1 MKNWSKQEQLRLLRT
16 LPPDEVADVFASYM
30 RYPSKYHLC
39 KKVLLNAFGD
49 QNGKGRFIGLYIKMS
64 HPLPDDV
71 EVKLIKSFKG
81 DSCGH
86 TGIRDYLYD
95 YFGELIQLYMDRGNT
110 FSDRALDEIR
120 HLPHRFCAEIQY
132 DYFDWAYCIIGN
144 TWRNVLQKL
153 PLEKRLRM
161 YEKAKRQLPN
171 KAKLK
176 GRNLDLVNFYQ
187 AFRLYND
194 EGYGGYQHFLDETL
208 EEVRLDAIN
217 GKPEFKS
224 DPYMSREKF
233 REMLL
238 GKISSTMELIPQD
251 DQDFLMKLIIN

>member
-1 MKNWSKQEQLRLLRT
+1 MENWSKQEQLRLLRT
-16 LPPDEVADVFASYM
+16 LSPDEAADVFASYIINNHY
-30 RYPSKYHLC
+30 RLC
-39 KKVLLNAFGD
+39 KKVLLNAFGG

-86 TGIRDYLYD
+86 TGIRDYLSD
-95 YFGELIQLYMDRGNT
+95 RFGDLIYLYMERGNT

-132 DYFDWAYCIIGN
+132 DYFDWTHDIMCN

-161 YEKAKRQLPN
+161 YEKAKRQLPY

-208 EEVRLDAIN
+208 EEIRLVAI
-217 GKPEFKS
+217 KS
-224 DPYMSREKF
+224 QPDNPYLSRERF
-233 REMLL
+233 REDFL
-238 GKISSTMELIPQD
+238 GRISRDMELIPQE